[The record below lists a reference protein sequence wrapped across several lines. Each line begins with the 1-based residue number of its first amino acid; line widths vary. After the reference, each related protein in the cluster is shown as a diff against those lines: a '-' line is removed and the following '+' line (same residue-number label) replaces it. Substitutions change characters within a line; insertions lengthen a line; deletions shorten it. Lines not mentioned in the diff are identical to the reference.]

1 MVSYNP
7 PNTDQSQLR
16 ISRRLARQPHGGLQ
30 LRGGRVRGS
39 GAGPDLREKIK
50 ILSRDL
56 NSFAH

>member
-30 LRGGRVRGS
+30 LRGGRVRGP
-39 GAGPDLREKIK
+39 GAGPDLRRKHRAE
-50 ILSRDL
+50 
-56 NSFAH
+56 NQNGVT